1 VASGIRCEQTEIDA
15 LATLRPD
22 ALREIVDRAFDP
34 YCDRTLEARVGEAE
48 EEWLTAA
55 QAEMSEQVDDALLS
69 TLREQAAEKLSELRE
84 EIDRINSQLHLA
96 AADHVT
102 LPEIEVPEP
111 ELDDDTPRQAL
122 VSIDQDWVD
131 ATRALIAHKAYGGDP
146 S

>member
-1 VASGIRCEQTEIDA
+1 
-15 LATLRPD
+15 
-22 ALREIVDRAFDP
+22 
-34 YCDRTLEARVGEAE
+34 
-48 EEWLTAA
+48 
-55 QAEMSEQVDDALLS
+55 MSEQVDDDLLS